1 MKRYLHL
8 LLIACLGGLLSSCMP
23 HTYLG
28 LYDEPVGP
36 PPHEHRPH
44 PKKPRPSRPH
54 KGPDRPPYR
63 FGMDTPGIGIHLNI
77 D

>member
-28 LYDEPVGP
+28 LYDEPVDRLHTHTVLIRKSP
-36 PPHEHRPH
+36 VRPVH
-44 PKKPRPSRPH
+44 TK
-54 KGPDRPPYR
+54 DRTVR
-63 FGMDTPGIGIHLNI
+63 HTASAWTLRG
-77 D
+77 